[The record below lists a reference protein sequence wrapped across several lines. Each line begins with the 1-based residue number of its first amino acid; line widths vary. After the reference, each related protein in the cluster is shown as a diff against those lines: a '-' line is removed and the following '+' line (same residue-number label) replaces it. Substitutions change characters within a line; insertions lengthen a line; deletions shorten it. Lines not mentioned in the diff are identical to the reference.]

1 MPRRRG
7 DASYER
13 WLGLQ
18 IFMDDKK
25 QWLAILMDK
34 ENKTKIDPVYGCS
47 GGATGGDFEC
57 RKTKDWQF

>member
-34 ENKTKIDPVYGCS
+34 ENKN
-47 GGATGGDFEC
+47 
-57 RKTKDWQF
+57 